1 MQNNRESGFYN
12 PRVFLAFLLFFSAGL
27 LALVTLAAPTPSPSQ
42 SANTSTTFAPITRES
57 IYNGVSPNL
66 RDLPVAAPIFGAPII
81 INPVHAIH
89 PPVQPPLLPVHD
101 YVQQTAAPSVAMP
114 APLITF
120 EAIPPAWGNAIKTRQ
135 FFC

>member
-27 LALVTLAAPTPSPSQ
+27 LALITLAAPTPPPNQ
-42 SANTSTTFAPITRES
+42 SADTVSKFAPITRAS

-66 RDLPVAAPIFGAPII
+66 RDLPVVTPVYGAPII
-81 INPVHAIH
+81 ITPVHPIH

-101 YVQQTAAPSVAMP
+101 FV
-114 APLITF
+114 
-120 EAIPPAWGNAIKTRQ
+120 
-135 FFC
+135 